1 MRFLVSIFLVL
12 FVVIPLAFSLLTY
25 ALFWYETANGPH
37 RAHLAEISRGRIR
50 RLLARGIASSCAGIV
65 LVILFYP
72 FGYLRRFLHSPSDR
86 ECPLPPVIL
95 VHGLY
100 HNSSAWTLYRL
111 WLHRAGFKNVHVL
124 NYNSFRRSFHDILRQ
139 IDDLARDVA
148 GRFEG
153 KPIVLI
159 GHSLGGLLCRAYSER
174 HDGVPIGAVITLGT
188 PHHGSKLAVLGI
200 GRLAQSLAYR
210 GPLITELEHHPDQRN
225 IPRLAVYSVLDN
237 MVLPYDALKPSGPGW
252 TIRSAPPLSHVSLLY
267 HRKTAS
273 TIIEFVKA
281 LQVMDRTP

>member
-1 MRFLVSIFLVL
+1 MSVLVAIVLVL
-12 FVVIPLAFSLLTY
+12 FVVIPLAFSFLTY
-25 ALFWYETANGPH
+25 AFFWYETANGPH
-37 RAHLAEISRGRIR
+37 RAHLAKISGGKIR
-50 RLLARGIASSCAGIV
+50 RLLARGIASSCASIV

-72 FGYLRRFLHSPSDR
+72 FGYLRRFLHSPFDP
-86 ECPLPPVIL
+86 ECALPPVIL

-111 WLHRAGFKNVHVL
+111 WLRQAGFKNVHTL
-124 NYNSFRRSFHDILRQ
+124 NYSSFRRSFHDILKQ
-139 IDDLARDVA
+139 LDDLARDVA

-174 HDGVPIGAVITLGT
+174 CDGAPIEAVVTLGT

-210 GPLITELEHHPDQRN
+210 GPLITELEQQPSRCAM
-225 IPRLAVYSVLDN
+225 PRLAIHSPLDN
-237 MVLPYDALKPSGPGW
+237 MVLPNDALHPTEPQWESRECPPMSHVAMLFHR
-252 TIRSAPPLSHVSLLY
+252 RSALGV
-267 HRKTAS
+267 
-273 TIIEFVKA
+273 I
-281 LQVMDRTP
+281 DRLKNLARDGSF